1 MTTRNTAVDF
11 VSTDA
16 AALASHMRR
25 CAYKKGRFFN
35 LKVAMEQLHSLMF
48 PRILTVGLVSLL
60 LVAATSIV

>member
-1 MTTRNTAVDF
+1 MTTHNTTVDF

-16 AALASHMRR
+16 AALESHMRH
-25 CAYKKGRFFN
+25 CAYKRGRFFS

-48 PRILTVGLVSLL
+48 PRLLTVGLVSLL